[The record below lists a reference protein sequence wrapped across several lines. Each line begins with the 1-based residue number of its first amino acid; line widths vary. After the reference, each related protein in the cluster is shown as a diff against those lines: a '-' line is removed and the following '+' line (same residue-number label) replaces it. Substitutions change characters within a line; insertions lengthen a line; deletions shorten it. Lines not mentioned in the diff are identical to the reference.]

1 MVMTMDVRLLRI
13 DSRLLH
19 GQVTTNWAKAV
30 NVNRILV
37 VSDRVASDL
46 TRKILI
52 VQAAPPGIRTNVITV
67 EKMIRIY
74 QDPRF
79 DVLKPMILVEDPVDA
94 RSIVEGGIRIDS
106 INIGAISFDTTRV
119 MVTDAIAVNTADVEA
134 FKWFHEHGI
143 KLDVRKVSNDS
154 SKNLWKSLSE
164 KGLV

>member
-1 MVMTMDVRLLRI
+1 MTMDVRLLRI

-19 GQVTTNWAKAV
+19 GQVTTNWAKAIK
-30 NVNRILV
+30 VNRILV
-37 VSDRVASDL
+37 VSDRVAHDL
-46 TRKILI
+46 TRKTLI
-52 VQAAPPGIRTNVITV
+52 VQAAPPGIRANVITV

-74 QDPRF
+74 HDPRF
-79 DVLKPMILVEDPVDA
+79 AFLKPMILVEDPVDA
-94 RSIVEGGIRIDS
+94 RCVVEGGIKIDS

-119 MVTDAIAVNTADVEA
+119 MVTDAIAVNAADVEA
-134 FKWFHEHGI
+134 FKWFHDRGI